1 MSIAVWYNCAMNNEP
16 VKFVYFPRS
25 SGTFLSK
32 NYLNMTGV
40 EVEHSHDLNILDGL
54 RSVVILRNPFDCIL
68 STAIDQYIKNYDSN
82 KTTAEYLR
90 EATNYYNDFHKTVE
104 KHGWPVLITF
114 EMSVF
119 STHATCRMLSNI
131 FNNNYNE
138 GVGIILADKPEN
150 TFIPTATASPAY
162 EIFRDEL
169 SRLDLSR
176 SFEIYSRLL
185 KRVTYNNSDTIS
197 I

>member
-1 MSIAVWYNCAMNNEP
+1 MNNDP
-16 VKFVYFPRS
+16 IRFVYFPRS

-32 NYLNMTGV
+32 NYLNMTGA
-40 EVEHSHDLNILDGL
+40 EAEHTHDLNRLDGVG
-54 RSVVILRNPFDCIL
+54 SVVILRNPFDCIL
-68 STAIDQYIKNYDSN
+68 STAVDQYIKNPNSN
-82 KTTAEYLR
+82 KTTAEYLNDSI
-90 EATNYYNDFHKTVE
+90 NYYNDFHDIVE
-104 KHGWPVLITF
+104 QNGWPVLITF

-119 STHATCRMLSNI
+119 STRATCKMLSII
-131 FNNNYNE
+131 FNNDYTE
-138 GVGIILADKPEN
+138 DIDIVLADKPEN